1 MSSRFRRPVV
11 GVGFPET
18 QHSSA
23 ALESLRCRC
32 PWRSAGRRAARLALA
47 GVLSAGLA
55 RPAVADQVTDTLQQ
69 AETAYDQKN
78 FSAALTALST
88 ATTLIRQMKAELWK
102 TMLPEPP
109 PGWTADPAKVLTVG
123 PVVFGGG
130 TSTERHYRRQGASV
144 DVSLVADSP
153 ALQSIAGLLGAGM
166 LLGSAE
172 LLVINGER
180 VAYNADDNTLQAI
193 VADKVLVKVQ
203 GSTGVDKPTLEDF
216 FKAIKLADIAKT
228 AQ

>member
-1 MSSRFRRPVV
+1 MLS
-11 GVGFPET
+11 
-18 QHSSA
+18 
-23 ALESLRCRC
+23 
-32 PWRSAGRRAARLALA
+32 ARL
-47 GVLSAGLA
+47 VC
-55 RPAVADQVTDTLQQ
+55 PAVADEVTDALQQ
-69 AETAYDQKN
+69 AEGAYGQKN
-78 FSAALTALST
+78 FSTALTALAT
-88 ATTLIRQMKAELWK
+88 AATLIRQMKAELWK
-102 TMLPEPP
+102 AVLPEPP

-123 PVVFGGG
+123 PVVFGGA
-130 TSTERHYRRQGASV
+130 TTTERHYRRPGASV

-172 LLVINGER
+172 LLVIEGEH

-203 GSTGVDKPTLEDF
+203 GSTGVDKPTLQDF
-216 FKAIKLADIAKT
+216 FKAIKLADITKT

>member
-1 MSSRFRRPVV
+1 VLA
-11 GVGFPET
+11 
-18 QHSSA
+18 A
-23 ALESLRCRC
+23 ALV
-32 PWRSAGRRAARLALA
+32 G
-47 GVLSAGLA
+47 
-55 RPAVADQVTDTLQQ
+55 PAVADDVTDAVQQ
-69 AETAYDQKN
+69 AETAYGRKD
-78 FSAALTALST
+78 FSAALTALAT
-88 ATTLIRQMKAELWK
+88 AATLIRQMKAELWK
-102 TMLPEPP
+102 AMLPDAP

-130 TSTERHYRRQGASV
+130 TSTERHYRRPGASV

-172 LLVINGER
+172 LLMIDGQH

-203 GSTGVDKPTLEDF
+203 GSTGVDKPTLENF
-216 FKAIKLADIAKT
+216 FKAIKLGDIAKT